1 MTTLIVV
8 AIVGLVFFVTIC
20 VAGFMVWKRE
30 TEIRTDSIGAIE
42 RSIGE
47 VVNELSGI
55 NSEINAESDPLV
67 TAPHQPMPMRDEY
80 GCIYEA
86 PYDEYDRNYNRNYR
100 AYGQTTRGSESRR
113 TNNSRKEPYEWV
125 RSDERNVGNV
135 SVFRPERSASRRL
148 RWTEVSDAGGD
159 EPVRQTTRPR
169 PASRASGRFRR
180 RKDAVEIPQNTD
192 SVYEYDIEQEPV
204 TEPEYMAESRE
215 PDLNKDMNAGQKTAD
230 TDADNSPD
238 TADEQKPSDEINLS
252 LIDLDSI
259 DSMNLDEFEFF
270 DNDNDEK
277 SEARDDYSTG
287 RSGKKYTAQELE
299 SLIKE

>member
-55 NSEINAESDPLV
+55 NSEINAD
-67 TAPHQPMPMRDEY
+67 TAPPGKLQHQSISVRDTYEPVYEEQYDQY
-80 GCIYEA
+80 G
-86 PYDEYDRNYNRNYR
+86 RNYR
-100 AYGQTTRGSESRR
+100 TYGQTTRGSESRR

-125 RSDERNVGNV
+125 RSDERNAGNV

-159 EPVRQTTRPR
+159 EQYRQTAR
-169 PASRASGRFRR
+169 PASRGPSRFRR
-180 RKDAVEIPQNTD
+180 RKDAADAMPDREP
-192 SVYEYDIEQEPV
+192 VYEQDFEENEPDFMQDFEA
-204 TEPEYMAESRE
+204 EPEYAEE
-215 PDLNKDMNAGQKTAD
+215 PESPV
-230 TDADNSPD
+230 SPD
-238 TADEQKPSDEINLS
+238 KTGEQQPSDEINLATIN
-252 LIDLDSI
+252 LDDLDSI
-259 DSMNLDEFEFF
+259 SLDEFEFF
-270 DNDNDEK
+270 DDADDK
-277 SEARDDYSTG
+277 SQAGDDYSTG

>member
-55 NSEINAESDPLV
+55 NSEINAETEPSV
-67 TAPHQPMPMRDEY
+67 TSSRQPMPMRDEY
-80 GCIYEA
+80 GRIYEV
-86 PYDEYDRNYNRNYR
+86 PYDEYDRNYR

-148 RWTEVSDAGGD
+148 RWTEVSDAGGE
-159 EPVRQTTRPR
+159 EPVRQTTRP
-169 PASRASGRFRR
+169 ASRVSGRFRR
-180 RKDAVEIPQNTD
+180 RKDAEEAPQNID
-192 SVYEYDIEQEPV
+192 SVYEYDE
-204 TEPEYMAESRE
+204 
-215 PDLNKDMNAGQKTAD
+215 G
-230 TDADNSPD
+230 NSPD

-252 LIDLDSI
+252 FVDLDSI
-259 DSMNLDEFEFF
+259 DSINLDEFEFF
-270 DNDNDEK
+270 DSENEEETT
-277 SEARDDYSTG
+277 EARDDYSTG

>member
-55 NSEINAESDPLV
+55 NSEINAD
-67 TAPHQPMPMRDEY
+67 TAPPGKLQHQSISA
-80 GCIYEA
+80 GNTYEHA
-86 PYDEYDRNYNRNYR
+86 YPVYEEQYDQYDRNYR
-100 AYGQTTRGSESRR
+100 AYGHTTRGSESRR

-125 RSDERNVGNV
+125 RSDVRSPGNV
-135 SVFRPERSASRRL
+135 SIFRPEKSASRRL
-148 RWTEVSDAGGD
+148 RWTEVSDTASDGQY
-159 EPVRQTTRPR
+159 RQTAR
-169 PASRASGRFRR
+169 PASRGPSRFRR
-180 RKDAVEIPQNTD
+180 RKDATDTLPNTEP
-192 SVYEYDIEQEPV
+192 VYEQDFEENELDFMQEFEA
-204 TEPEYMAESRE
+204 EPEYAAESE
-215 PDLNKDMNAGQKTAD
+215 NPV
-230 TDADNSPD
+230 SPD
-238 TADEQKPSDEINLS
+238 TTDGQLQSDEINLATIN
-252 LIDLDSI
+252 LDDLDSI
-259 DSMNLDEFEFF
+259 SLDEFEFF
-270 DNDNDEK
+270 DDAEDR
-277 SEARDDYSTG
+277 SQAGDDYSTG

>member
-55 NSEINAESDPLV
+55 NSEINAESDPLIA
-67 TAPHQPMPMRDEY
+67 APHQPMPMRDEY

-86 PYDEYDRNYNRNYR
+86 PYGEYDRNYNRNYR

-125 RSDERNVGNV
+125 RSDERNASNV
-135 SVFRPERSASRRL
+135 SVFRPERGTTRRL
-148 RWTEVSDAGGD
+148 RWTDVSDAGGD
-159 EPVRQTTRPR
+159 EPVRQTTRP
-169 PASRASGRFRR
+169 ASRLSGRFRR
-180 RKDAVEIPQNTD
+180 RQDAVETPQNTD
-192 SVYEYDIEQEPV
+192 SVYEYDIKQESV
-204 TEPEYMAESRE
+204 TEPKYMAESWE
-215 PDLNKDMNAGQKTAD
+215 ADTNMDMNAGQETAD
-230 TDADNSPD
+230 TNAENSPD
-238 TADEQKPSDEINLS
+238 IADEQKPSDEINLS

-259 DSMNLDEFEFF
+259 DSINLDEFEFF
-270 DNDNDEK
+270 DNEEK